1 MSARKVWLRRALEV
15 ILFCVLWI
23 PIVLTG
29 TANVREQ
36 IGKGYGEQWN
46 SVGDK
51 LIGWGGWLA
60 GAFIWYVL
68 VSAIGGF
75 ILKKLGLLPDER
87 IARNESD

>member
-1 MSARKVWLRRALEV
+1 MSARKIWLQRVIEL

-29 TANVREQ
+29 ISNLREP
-36 IGKGYGEQWN
+36 WN

-51 LIGWGGWLA
+51 VSGWGLWLA

-68 VSAIGGF
+68 MSCIGRF
-75 ILKKLGLLPDER
+75 ILKKLGLFPDE
-87 IARNESD
+87 ESSSNVS